1 MFQQA
6 LRWLW
11 EPLHPGCGGWWLCGS
26 CHVVA
31 GGIPRVIIIRR
42 KPSHPKVLSFP
53 GVSIHWLLTVGNKG
67 LATLPQS
74 KTSLKGI
81 PASGFLWD
89 LLRPFLQLL
98 WGSSSPALFYFPHSP
113 TDTDPRILSNKLPA
127 HFCLRVCFSGSWT
140 QRNYE
145 PGGHIRIIIQG
156 PDLLLAYPYG
166 QKSWW

>member
-1 MFQQA
+1 MDTGAVASGSPGDLLEIQTFKPHPKPTESKPVFQQA
-6 LRWLW
+6 LQVILRTTPSWMW
-11 EPLHPGCGGWWLCGS
+11 GWWLCGS
-26 CHVVA
+26 CRVVA
-31 GGIPRVIIIRR
+31 GGIPRESLSSEES
-42 KPSHPKVLSFP
+42 PLTQGSMSFP

-113 TDTDPRILSNKLPA
+113 TDTDPKDTL
-127 HFCLRVCFSGSWT
+127 
-140 QRNYE
+140 Q
-145 PGGHIRIIIQG
+145 
-156 PDLLLAYPYG
+156 
-166 QKSWW
+166 